1 MAHVMDD
8 KKKGGTQK
16 IPTVLCRTSYTHID
30 YSIHQIIHSSH
41 ACKVELLVYVSIL
54 PAWGSLKSV
63 ESATNFLTETA
74 QCKFLSNSVQ
84 GNHAK
89 RLFQNVERSA
99 SVDIKIIKN
108 FKNFKNSPINRT
120 EFPKIRY
127 CALHWLCPALVW
139 G

>member
-1 MAHVMDD
+1 MLSIWELSFQKLLPSLRS
-8 KKKGGTQK
+8 KKQNGTCYGWQKQGGTQK

-63 ESATNFLTETA
+63 ASATNFLTATA

-84 GNHAK
+84 FYRESCKKFVSKFGKISKRRYQNH
-89 RLFQNVERSA
+89 Q
-99 SVDIKIIKN
+99 
-108 FKNFKNSPINRT
+108 
-120 EFPKIRY
+120 EF
-127 CALHWLCPALVW
+127 
-139 G
+139 